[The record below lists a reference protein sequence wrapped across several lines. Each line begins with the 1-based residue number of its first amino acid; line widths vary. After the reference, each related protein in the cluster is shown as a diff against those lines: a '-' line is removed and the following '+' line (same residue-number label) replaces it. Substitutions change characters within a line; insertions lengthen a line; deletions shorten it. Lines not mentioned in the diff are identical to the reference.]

1 MKKPIIYKHVVKTK
15 LVFLFVALLFP
26 FLSLKAMR
34 KAKIAVIGAAPAY
47 QPMSAQIVENIR
59 KFWTLKLDQV
69 KSSKPD
75 LILLPEACDR
85 PSNMSVE
92 EQFAYFRHRKD
103 SLQHFFAAKAKEF
116 NSYIAAGMKIQA
128 INGQW
133 YNTIL
138 LFDRSGNLVS
148 TYIKNFPTIDEL
160 EAGIVP
166 GRDPLLFQCDFGSVG
181 FAICYDLNFDNLMN
195 AYAKLKPDII
205 LFSSVYHGGLAQEIW
220 AYKCRSF
227 LAASISDKRVPSEI
241 RNPLGEVMAAT
252 TNYTDFTIT
261 TINMDRALVHLDF
274 NEQKLAKLKAGYGD
288 DISIH
293 DPGRLGSVLI
303 SSEKSGLQIQKLLKD
318 NGIEELDK
326 YLLRSLERIRNK

>member
-1 MKKPIIYKHVVKTK
+1 
-15 LVFLFVALLFP
+15 
-26 FLSLKAMR
+26 
-34 KAKIAVIGAAPAY
+34 
-47 QPMSAQIVENIR
+47 
-59 KFWTLKLDQV
+59 
-69 KSSKPD
+69 
-75 LILLPEACDR
+75 
-85 PSNMSVE
+85 
-92 EQFAYFRHRKD
+92 
-103 SLQHFFAAKAKEF
+103 
-116 NSYIAAGMKIQA
+116 
-128 INGQW
+128 
-133 YNTIL
+133 
-138 LFDRSGNLVS
+138 LVS

-326 YLLRSLERIRNK
+326 YLLRSLERIQNK

>member
-181 FAICYDLNFDNLMN
+181 L
-195 AYAKLKPDII
+195 P
-205 LFSSVYHGGLAQEIW
+205 SVMI
-220 AYKCRSF
+220 
-227 LAASISDKRVPSEI
+227 
-241 RNPLGEVMAAT
+241 
-252 TNYTDFTIT
+252 
-261 TINMDRALVHLDF
+261 
-274 NEQKLAKLKAGYGD
+274 
-288 DISIH
+288 
-293 DPGRLGSVLI
+293 
-303 SSEKSGLQIQKLLKD
+303 
-318 NGIEELDK
+318 
-326 YLLRSLERIRNK
+326 